1 MIAALDILKK
11 QGRKELFYQFAPAL
25 MQAVP
30 KQTVQAMIDQGR
42 GLAPSRLI
50 PALVMCDQG
59 ESDIQVYSRKLD
71 LVF

>member
-1 MIAALDILKK
+1 MDILKK

-30 KQTVQAMIDQGR
+30 KQTVQALIEQGR

-59 ESDIQVYSRKLD
+59 EGDLQVGENFIDS
-71 LVF
+71 